1 MMYQSTT
8 KQPLESI
15 CGHYRVLL
23 LRYLTILCLV
33 LVSSSINAEVNIT
46 TIDDFS
52 IYSTSEHDLIVN
64 KSGLK
69 DRTNFLAFRMDR
81 PFCICANPVIS
92 LMASEKVEVGS
103 RIKGQITIDLKRP
116 MDTLLQVLQKFES
129 GHVLFRPLQF
139 PSLRSSKVVSVKTE
153 NGTSATFITNG
164 IDSAMAQSK
173 RMCESNFYFEAVEP
187 KVKEMDV

>member
-1 MMYQSTT
+1 MYPSTT
-8 KQPLESI
+8 KQTLQSI
-15 CGHYRVLL
+15 YGRSKVLL
-23 LRYLTILCLV
+23 IRYLTVLCLI
-33 LVSSSINAEVNIT
+33 LLTNSINAEVDIT
-46 TIDDFS
+46 TLDNFNIF
-52 IYSTSEHDLIVN
+52 STSPHDLIVN
-64 KSGLK
+64 KSGQK

-103 RIKGQITIDLKRP
+103 RIKGQITIDLKKP
-116 MDTLLQVLQKFES
+116 MDTLLQVLQQFES

-173 RMCESNFYFEAVEP
+173 RMCESDYYYEAVEP
-187 KVKEMDV
+187 KIKEMDV